1 MEDPLKEL
9 KSQILF
15 IRQEREAEYEHFKAM
30 VQSLP
35 MELRIS
41 KGYCWYPLQ
50 VLKSGYTIGD
60 RAFILVERYRNRDQP
75 HHFRAGKMVNL
86 ITQQPKIHDPEQS
99 GVIDYIDQN
108 KMKIILNTKDLP
120 NWIKYDMLGV
130 EMLFDARTYQEMDKA
145 IRQVIEARDNRLA
158 ELRSIFLGLK
168 MPTSN
173 VLPTNTSP
181 IVELNEAQNK
191 AVQNI
196 LAANDVAIVH
206 GPPGTGKTT
215 TLIYAIR
222 ELCKR
227 ESTVLVTAQSNTAT
241 DLLTERLA
249 GLDLNVIR
257 IGNISRVEEGVLAH
271 TLEVKLSQHSE
282 SKNIKKVRLQAA
294 EMRKQAW
301 RIRRNYGRR
310 EREERVE
317 LLREAG
323 DLSAWANQLE
333 QRLISQILHSA
344 QVITCTLVGAN
355 HPLLEGF
362 KFTTIVIDEAAQA
375 LEPASW
381 IPIIKASK
389 VVLAGDP
396 YQLPPTVKSMEAKRG
411 GFEITMIEKCLDRF
425 EEVSFLNVQYRM
437 NEKIMQFSN
446 QQFYRGELQ
455 AHESVKLHLLPIENN
470 MPVEFIDT
478 AGCGFDEKINEEFQ
492 SRYNPDEFQ
501 ILCEHFY
508 QLAEAIKG
516 IEPQISIA
524 LISPYREQVIHMET
538 YIKSDRMLQ
547 GLDLTIN
554 TIDGFQGQ
562 ERDVVYISLVRSNRK
577 SEIGFLTDYR
587 RMNVAMTRA
596 KKKLII
602 VGDSSTIGGDPF
614 YADFLAYCESLNSY
628 RTAWEFM
635 VHQ

>member
-1 MEDPLKEL
+1 MEEPLKEL
-9 KSQILF
+9 KNQINL
-15 IRQEREAEYEHFKAM
+15 IKQEREAEYEYFKAM

-35 MELRIS
+35 MEQRIV

-60 RAFILVERYRNRDQP
+60 RAFVLVERTRNRDHP

-86 ITQQPKIHDPEQS
+86 ITQQARIHDPEQS

-120 NWIKYDMLGV
+120 NWIRYDMLGV

-145 IRQVIEARDNRLA
+145 IHQVLDARDNRLA
-158 ELRSIFLGLK
+158 ELRSIFLGIKAPQSVHLA
-168 MPTSN
+168 SN
-173 VLPTNTSP
+173 VA
-181 IVELNEAQNK
+181 IEELNTAQNE
-191 AVQNI
+191 AVKDI
-196 LAANDVAIVH
+196 LMSSDVAVVH

-222 ELCKR
+222 ELCKV
-227 ESTVLVTAQSNTAT
+227 EKTVLVTAPSNTAT

-249 GLDLNVIR
+249 KLDLNVVR
-257 IGNISRVEEGVLAH
+257 IGNISRVDEGVIVH
-271 TLEVKLSQHSE
+271 TLEVKLSDHPE

-301 RIRRNYGRR
+301 RIRRSYGRR
-310 EREERVE
+310 EREERME
-317 LLREAG
+317 LLKEASE
-323 DLSAWANQLE
+323 LSGWAKQLE
-333 QRLISQILHSA
+333 DRLVEQILSSA

-355 HPLLEGF
+355 HPLLDGY
-362 KFTTIVIDEAAQA
+362 KFQTVVIDEAAQA
-375 LEPASW
+375 LEPATW

-396 YQLPPTVKSMEAKRG
+396 FQLPPTVKSMEAKKG
-411 GFEITMIEKCLDRF
+411 GFEITLIEKALHRF
-425 EEVSFLNVQYRM
+425 DAVSFLNVQYRM

-446 QQFYRGELQ
+446 QQFYRGELR
-455 AHESVKLHLLPIENN
+455 AHESVKSHLLPIESN

-478 AGCGFDEKINEEFQ
+478 AGCGFDERINEQFQ

-501 ILCEHFY
+501 ILCEHLY
-508 QLAEAIKG
+508 QLVEAIKPV
-516 IEPQISIA
+516 EPPISIA
-524 LISPYREQVIHMET
+524 LISPYREQVIYMQACVED
-538 YIKSDRMLQ
+538 DRALQ
-547 GLDLTIN
+547 GLDITIN

-602 VGDSSTIGGDPF
+602 VGDSSTIGNNPF
-614 YADFLAYCESLNSY
+614 YANFLAYCESLGSY

-635 VHQ
+635 IPS